1 MLKWILDTNIYG
13 ELVEEEENKR
23 LGEIIGKEKING
35 NIIIHNF
42 KIIRNELREARAM
55 NVLELYD
62 KLTAN
67 TIHISDK
74 KVEEIAE
81 AYFRKYKE
89 NGGIQEKTQ
98 NFMNDMRIIAFASL
112 KGTDVICSN
121 DKKAFHNKL
130 AKRTYVEV
138 NGKFLL
144 RPPYFIDLEEL
155 RKAFS

>member
-121 DKKAFHNKL
+121 DKKAFHNSL
-130 AKRTYVEV
+130 AKKTYVEI
-138 NGKFLL
+138 NSRFLL
-144 RPPYFIDLEEL
+144 RPPYFINLEEL
-155 RKAFS
+155 RRAFS

>member
-13 ELVEEEENKR
+13 ELVEEENKVVA
-23 LGEIIGKEKING
+23 EKIKSEKNNG

-42 KIIRNELREARAM
+42 KTIRNELREAKAM
-55 NVLELYD
+55 NVLEVYD
-62 KLTAN
+62 ILTAN
-67 TIHISDK
+67 TVHLSDNK
-74 KVEEIAE
+74 IEEIAE
-81 AYFRKYKE
+81 AYFCKYKE
-89 NGGIQEKTQ
+89 NGGMQEKTQ

>member
-13 ELVEEEENKR
+13 ELVEEEHNEK
-23 LGEIIGKEKING
+23 LVAKLEKEKING
-35 NIIIHNF
+35 NIVIHNF
-42 KIIRNELREARAM
+42 KVIRNELREAKAM
-55 NVLELYD
+55 NVLEIYD

-67 TIHISDK
+67 TIHLSDK

-81 AYFRKYKE
+81 AYFKKYKE

-121 DKKAFHNKL
+121 DKKAFHNNL
-130 AKRTYVEV
+130 AKRTYVEI
-138 NGKFLL
+138 NGKLLL
-144 RPPYFIDLEEL
+144 RPPYFINLEEL